1 MWLLEKEI
9 KHPENDIK
17 LRNAL
22 KELGIEFIEIEKKS
36 FEAISYE
43 NIKNIKFDFVYAS
56 TNIIEELKGKI
67 SGIYF
72 NEENFNYKSWAKHY
86 GSNLFNDPKETYVV
100 KIKEIDLG
108 KLNDS
113 DDYFLRPVKDL
124 KSFSG
129 TVVNKKELL
138 HFINEIKEGKYNYL
152 DENVE
157 VAIAP
162 AYKIEKEWRC
172 FMANG
177 KVAAASQYKEN
188 GKLLISDKNL
198 PKEMLT
204 FAESMA
210 KIWSPDTIFTL
221 DIGMANQKYYIIEA
235 QCSNS
240 SGFYSCNMIELV
252 KSINEA
258 VKNER
263 RVSRIPRF

>member
-17 LRNAL
+17 LRNTL
-22 KELGIEFIEIEKKS
+22 SNLGIPFIEIEKKS
-36 FEAISYE
+36 FESIKYDD
-43 NIKNIKFDFVYAS
+43 IKNVEFDFVYAS
-56 TNIIEELKGKI
+56 TNIVEELKDKI

-72 NEENFNYKSWAKHY
+72 NEDNFNYKSWAKHY
-86 GSNLFNDPKETYVV
+86 GSNLFNDPKETYIVQV
-100 KIKEIDLG
+100 KNLDPSL
-108 KLNDS
+108 LNDIE
-113 DDYFLRPVKDL
+113 DYFLRPVKDL

-129 TVVNKKELL
+129 TVVNKNELL
-138 HFINEIKEGKYNYL
+138 HFCSEIKEGKYTYL

-157 VAIAP
+157 LVIAP

-172 FMANG
+172 FMVND

-188 GKLLISDKNL
+188 GKLLISNKNL
-198 PKEMLT
+198 PKEMII

-210 KIWSPDTIFTL
+210 KIWSPDKIFTL

-240 SGFYSCNMIELV
+240 SGFYDCNMVELV
-252 KSINEA
+252 KSISEA

-263 RVSRIPRF
+263 RFSNIPRF

>member
-9 KHPENDIK
+9 KHPENDVK

-22 KELGIEFIEIEKKS
+22 KELGIEFIEIEKRS
-36 FEAISYE
+36 FEAINYD
-43 NIKNIKFDFVYAS
+43 NIKDMNFDFVYAS
-56 TNIIEELKGKI
+56 TNIIEELKDKV

-72 NEENFNYKSWAKHY
+72 NENNFNYKSWAKHY
-86 GSNLFNDPKETYVV
+86 GSYLFNDPNETKIV
-100 KIKEIDLG
+100 KIKEIDFSCINE
-108 KLNDS
+108 NDN
-113 DDYFLRPVKDL
+113 YFLRPVKDL

-138 HFINEIKEGKYNYL
+138 IFSNEIKEGKYTYL
-152 DENVE
+152 NDNVE
-157 VAIAP
+157 VVIAP

-188 GKLLISDKNL
+188 GKLLISNKLL
-198 PKEMLT
+198 PKEMIK
-204 FAESMA
+204 FAENMA
-210 KIWSPDTIFTL
+210 AIWSPDIIFTL

-240 SGFYSCNMIELV
+240 SGFYDCNMIELV
-252 KSINEA
+252 KSISEA

-263 RVSRIPRF
+263 RFSRIPRF